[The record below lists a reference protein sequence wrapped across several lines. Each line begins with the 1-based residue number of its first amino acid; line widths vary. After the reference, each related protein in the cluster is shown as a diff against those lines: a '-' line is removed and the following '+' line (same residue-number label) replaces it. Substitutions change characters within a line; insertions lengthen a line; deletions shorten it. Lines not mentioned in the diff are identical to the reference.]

1 MEDNVCKTMMFSLL
15 FLVLCI
21 TGKLISKFW
30 WGPKSVEKQLRKQ
43 GVRGN
48 SYKLFNGDV
57 EVLKKCTAEALSMP
71 ISLNHQIVPRV
82 MPFFHQMVENHG
94 KVSLSWFGRVP
105 RLIVA
110 DAELIRTILADQN
123 GHFTKPPILNPLVEL
138 LQLGIATLEGEAWA
152 KRRKLIT
159 PAFHFEKL
167 KAMEPAFLASC
178 CSLIDRWEKKI
189 EAQGSCEVDVAPEFN
204 ILAGD
209 VIARTAFGSSYE
221 EGKMIFELQTKQVQ
235 LVREAYLSICF
246 PGLRFIPT
254 KKNKM
259 RYQIYNQVKAILK
272 DMIHKK
278 EKEMMKGELKR
289 DCLSSILLH
298 CNGQSNNSL
307 TSEHL
312 IEECKLFYF
321 AGQETTANLLTW
333 TMVVFSMHQNWQEKA
348 RADVLDICGKKEPN
362 FEAINCLKI
371 VSMVL
376 NEVLRL
382 YPPVPK
388 SLRYTK
394 CATQIG
400 SMYVPEGVEIYLP
413 FMLLHYDENNWDNP
427 EEFNPERF
435 AEGVSK
441 ASKGQ
446 IAFYPFGWG
455 PRICLGQNFALIEAK
470 MALAMILQHFSFQL
484 SPTYTHAP
492 YDHITLK
499 PQYGASI
506 IVQSIN

>member
-1 MEDNVCKTMMFSLL
+1 MEDHFCKAMMFSFL

-21 TGKLISKFW
+21 TSKMVSKFW
-30 WGPKSVEKQLRKQ
+30 WRPKSVEKQLRKQ

-57 EVLKKCTAEALSMP
+57 DVLKKYSMEALSKP
-71 ISLNHQIVPRV
+71 ITLNQHIVPRV
-82 MPFFHQMVENHG
+82 MPFFHEMVEKHG
-94 KVSLSWFGRVP
+94 KVSLSWFGRIP

-110 DAELIRTILADQN
+110 DAELTRTILANQN
-123 GHFTKPPILNPLVEL
+123 GHFTKPPVLNPLVDL
-138 LQLGIATLEGEAWA
+138 LQLGISTLEGETWA

-167 KAMEPAFLASC
+167 KAMVPAFSASC
-178 CSLIDRWEKKI
+178 CSLIDRWEKLIKA
-189 EAQGSCEVDVAPEFN
+189 EGSCIVDVAPEFN

-221 EGKMIFELQTKQVQ
+221 EGKMVFELQTEQLQ
-235 LVREAYLSICF
+235 LVLEAYYSNYF

-254 KKNKM
+254 KKNK
-259 RYQIYNQVKAILK
+259 RRFQIYNQVMATLK
-272 DMIHKK
+272 DIIEKK
-278 EKEMMKGELKR
+278 ENEMMNGELKGDSLLR
-289 DCLSSILLH
+289 ILLQ
-298 CNGQSNNSL
+298 CKGESNNSL

-312 IEECKLFYF
+312 IEECKLFFF
-321 AGQETTANLLTW
+321 AGQETTAILLTW
-333 TMVVFSMHQNWQEKA
+333 TMVVLCIHQNWQEKA
-348 RADVLDICGKKEPN
+348 RAEVLDICGQNTPH
-362 FEAINCLKI
+362 FEAINRLKI

-376 NEVLRL
+376 HEVLRM
-382 YPPVPK
+382 YPSVTK
-388 SLRYTK
+388 FMRYTK
-394 CATQIG
+394 CATKIG
-400 SMYVPEGVEIYLP
+400 NISVPAGVEICLP
-413 FMLLHYDENNWDNP
+413 LMLLHYDDNYWDKP

-435 AEGVSK
+435 AEGISK
-441 ASKGQ
+441 ASKDQ

-484 SPTYTHAP
+484 APSYTHAP

-499 PQYGASI
+499 PQHGASI
-506 IVQSIN
+506 ILQCIN